1 MQLATYY
8 KKNLQADDLT
18 PYAIY
23 KTEKKDD
30 KKVSQLYLDFDTIIE
45 ISYTRNIEITD
56 YPFIHE
62 NEKTK
67 ETEPTRITEYMYNMP
82 DIIEM
87 KGIKSFDSL
96 LTGAILNALDI
107 QSAVD
112 KIRQQLDIL
121 TEGIYK
127 LQILTKNGVRKYFT
141 LIKYTMPE
149 NLENYNYLEVDMTF
163 KQVLSIEDWNQ
174 QQRNE
179 EDNNTQNS
187 GNVPTQQV

>member
-8 KKNLQADDLT
+8 KKNLEADDLT

-45 ISYTRNIEITD
+45 TAYTRNIEMTD

-67 ETEPTRITEYMYNMP
+67 ETEPTRITEYMYNTP

-121 TEGIYK
+121 IEGIYK

-141 LIKYTMPE
+141 LIKYTLI
-149 NLENYNYLEVDMTF
+149 NLYYGIF
-163 KQVLSIEDWNQ
+163 
-174 QQRNE
+174 
-179 EDNNTQNS
+179 
-187 GNVPTQQV
+187 